1 MNDRLMVAAAG
12 PVRSM
17 EDAQSASQ
25 DDGAGQSR
33 TRSLS
38 VADRIRSAILSGDVA
53 PGERLREV
61 QLSVTLGVSRTPIRS
76 ALQALA
82 SEGLL
87 DYAPNRGYA
96 VRSFQT
102 AEIVDAYEIRAM
114 MEALAARFA
123 AERGLSDAG
132 GRVIEGALADG
143 DLLLAKGSLRDE
155 DRVTYG
161 AINFAFHDAIHSAA
175 RCRMLGE
182 MIRLCQSVAPS
193 SHRNIVAFEFDDVRR
208 RHDDHHRI
216 YDAILARDSYRA
228 EILMREHVASV
239 RSSLVK
245 SMLKRGV
252 ASAVSVSPVRVA
264 SERLS
269 AASEAFHGC
278 EKSAPP

>member
-1 MNDRLMVAAAG
+1 MVIAAG
-12 PVRSM
+12 PVPSM

-25 DDGAGQSR
+25 DDGVGQSR

-38 VADRIRSAILSGDVA
+38 VTDRIRSAILSGDFA

-61 QLSVTLGVSRTPIRS
+61 QLSETLGVSRTPIRS

-123 AERGLSDAG
+123 AERGLTDAER
-132 GRVIEGALADG
+132 RVVEGALADG
-143 DLLLAKGSLRDE
+143 DALLAKGSLQDE

-193 SHRNIVAFEFDDVRR
+193 SHRNIVAFEFEDVRR

-228 EILMREHVASV
+228 EIIMREHVASV
-239 RSSLVK
+239 RSSLVR
-245 SMLKRGV
+245 SMLKRGSGSPASGAAGTV
-252 ASAVSVSPVRVA
+252 ADRARAVS
-264 SERLS
+264 
-269 AASEAFHGC
+269 
-278 EKSAPP
+278 

>member
-1 MNDRLMVAAAG
+1 MHGHLRDQKFHTKCKAGDLPQPADGLM
-12 PVRSM
+12 
-17 EDAQSASQ
+17 
-25 DDGAGQSR
+25 DDTPHPSLDESLAPSR

-38 VADRIRSAILSGDVA
+38 VADRIRSAILSGDFA
-53 PGERLREV
+53 PGEKLREV
-61 QLSVTLGVSRTPIRS
+61 HLSETLGVSRTPIRS

-82 SEGLL
+82 AEGLL

-102 AEIVDAYEIRAM
+102 AEIVDAYEIRAI

-123 AERGLSDAG
+123 AERGLGDTERAT
-132 GRVIEGALADG
+132 IEAALAEG
-143 DLLLAKGSLRDE
+143 DRLLAKGSLVDE

-161 AINFAFHDAIHSAA
+161 AINFAFHDAIHAAA

-239 RSSLVK
+239 RSSLVR
-245 SMLKRGV
+245 SMLKRSALVAQPVSPAPDSGERISV
-252 ASAVSVSPVRVA
+252 AS
-264 SERLS
+264 
-269 AASEAFHGC
+269 
-278 EKSAPP
+278 

>member
-1 MNDRLMVAAAG
+1 MVVAAG
-12 PVRSM
+12 PGPSM
-17 EDAQSASQ
+17 EDAQSENQ
-25 DDGAGQSR
+25 DDGVGQSR

-38 VADRIRSAILSGDVA
+38 VTDRIRSAILSGEFA

-61 QLSVTLGVSRTPIRS
+61 QLSETLGVSRTPIRS

-102 AEIVDAYEIRAM
+102 AEVVDAYEIRAM

-123 AERGLSDAG
+123 AERGLTDAER
-132 GRVIEGALADG
+132 RVIEGALADG
-143 DLLLAKGSLRDE
+143 DHLLSNGSLKDE

-239 RSSLVK
+239 RSSLMR
-245 SMLKRGV
+245 SMFNR
-252 ASAVSVSPVRVA
+252 SAGTTPPA
-264 SERLS
+264 KALS
-269 AASEAFHGC
+269 AT
-278 EKSAPP
+278 SAARKLAAG